1 MPRREVQRRAN
12 IGDKE
17 LLTRTGA
24 VDDRYCTTGE
34 DMTLLVLEKSSAC
47 RFKVIV
53 VLDDVVSDNHTSISP
68 VDATNAT
75 FPVVS

>member
-1 MPRREVQRRAN
+1 MPRREVERHAN

-34 DMTLLVLEKSSAC
+34 DMTLLVLEKSSAYRC
-47 RFKVIV
+47 KVII
-53 VLDDVVSDNHTSISP
+53 VLDDVESDKHTSISP

>member
-1 MPRREVQRRAN
+1 MRAI
-12 IGDKE
+12 IGNE
-17 LLTRTGA
+17 GPLTRTGA

-53 VLDDVVSDNHTSISP
+53 VLDDVASGKHTSISP